1 MKHIT
6 RYILSGIL
14 SIIPLWI
21 TWLVVQ
27 FVFHHLLR
35 LGEPVVSAARRGLS
49 RIFPDLSTDISWP
62 IANNILAI
70 LLTILIFYVLGRVT
84 NQVFG
89 QRLIGYMEAGLDR
102 VPLVK
107 SVYGGVRKL
116 ISALGTDAGGGKQTQ
131 RVVLISFPSEE
142 MKTVGLVTRTMAEA
156 GTGRIL
162 AIVYVPTTPNP
173 TSGYLEIV
181 PIEQVIPT
189 DWTLDEAMN
198 FIITA
203 GAVAPSRPIHYSNSF
218 VYPAEINPEVA
229 ATG

>member
-6 RYILSGIL
+6 RYVLSGIL

-21 TWLVVQ
+21 TWLVIQ

-35 LGEPVVSAARRGLS
+35 LGEPVVTAARRGLS
-49 RIFPDLSTDISWP
+49 RIFPGLTTEISSP
-62 IANNILAI
+62 LASNILAI
-70 LLTILIFYVLGRVT
+70 LLTILIFYLLGRAA

-89 QRLIGYMEAGLDR
+89 RRLIGYMEAGLDR

-116 ISALGTDAGGGKQTQ
+116 LSALGTDAGGERQTQ
-131 RVVLISFPSEE
+131 RVVLINFPSEE
-142 MKTVGLVTRTMAEA
+142 MKTVGLVTRTMTEA
-156 GTGRIL
+156 GTGRML

-203 GAVAPSRPIHYSNSF
+203 GAVAPSRPIHYANPSL
-218 VYPAEINPEVA
+218 YPAELRPEA